1 MNSQKLRRRE
11 TAMLGLLTAV
21 TIILIN
27 TPLGTLS
34 IGSISITIAHIPVII
49 ATLILGL
56 RAGLIVS
63 LIFGLNSLLI
73 ALMAPTTIL
82 DPLFVNPLV
91 SILPRLFIPITTHY
105 SFKALASIR
114 LQNKALLAAVVGNLT
129 NTIMV
134 CIALYVFV
142 GDKIASIMG
151 QSALTVVLAIMSAA
165 IVPETIAVAVI
176 VTPIVSRLYK
186 KYAVTK

>member
-49 ATLILGL
+49 
-56 RAGLIVS
+56 AGLIVS